1 MEQQNKKELTARQG
15 RSGLSRNDEVPG
27 VRGGQGPPEGP
38 KLFQWP
44 ALQGTKSGVLPNTT
58 NQMKLG
64 TQQMNN
70 TGKFSLS
77 RENSRSHG
85 YLNSTTFLVNQ
96 KEKRKKPQYRT

>member
-27 VRGGQGPPEGP
+27 GRGGQGPPEGP
-38 KLFQWP
+38 QLFQRP
-44 ALQGTKSGVLPNTT
+44 ALQGTKSGALPNTT

-85 YLNSTTFLVNQ
+85 YLNSITFLVNQ
-96 KEKRKKPQYRT
+96 KKKKTAI